1 MLTFVIPSVALNC
14 SVHRRSVSPF
24 LLKCYA
30 NQTGVLQF
38 ADLSEAANRNNDAL
52 RQAKQEANE
61 YRRQIQS
68 LTCEVDALKGS
79 VSTRQQL
86 FFITAAL
93 QFVDLDLN
101 AGDLPCNSAAY

>member
-1 MLTFVIPSVALNC
+1 MLTLVIPSVALNC
-14 SVHRRSVSPF
+14 CVHRKSVSPF
-24 LLKCYA
+24 LLKCCA
-30 NQTGVLQF
+30 NQPGGFQF

-79 VSTRQQL
+79 VSRRQQL
-86 FFITAAL
+86 FLFIAALSTAL
-93 QFVDLDLN
+93 QFN
-101 AGDLPCNSAAY
+101 C

>member
-1 MLTFVIPSVALNC
+1 MSVAPL
-14 SVHRRSVSPF
+14 
-24 LLKCYA
+24 LLKCCA
-30 NQTGVLQF
+30 NQVGRVQF

-86 FFITAAL
+86 RDILPFAAASTVL
-93 QFVDLDLN
+93 
-101 AGDLPCNSAAY
+101 

>member
-1 MLTFVIPSVALNC
+1 MLTLVIPPLVLNC
-14 SVHRRSVSPF
+14 CVHRRSVSLF

-30 NQTGVLQF
+30 NQTGVFQF

-79 VSTRQQL
+79 VSRRQ
-86 FFITAAL
+86 
-93 QFVDLDLN
+93 
-101 AGDLPCNSAAY
+101 

>member
-1 MLTFVIPSVALNC
+1 MLTFVIPSSCPQLLCAQKVC
-14 SVHRRSVSPF
+14 FTISVEV
-24 LLKCYA
+24 CA
-30 NQTGVLQF
+30 NQAGVFQF

-79 VSTRQQL
+79 VSRRQQL
-86 FFITAAL
+86 FFFIAAAL
-93 QFVDLDLN
+93 QF
-101 AGDLPCNSAAY
+101 NS